1 MFGFGVSL
9 TAPVFALSELVHPLP
24 GGRQLRVH
32 LPEGEFP
39 MGVSVL
45 VQFNGRVDCAFDE
58 LHPHRVIMVGMGYE
72 EDMSLL
78 MQWAAP

>member
-1 MFGFGVSL
+1 
-9 TAPVFALSELVHPLP
+9 
-24 GGRQLRVH
+24 
-32 LPEGEFP
+32 